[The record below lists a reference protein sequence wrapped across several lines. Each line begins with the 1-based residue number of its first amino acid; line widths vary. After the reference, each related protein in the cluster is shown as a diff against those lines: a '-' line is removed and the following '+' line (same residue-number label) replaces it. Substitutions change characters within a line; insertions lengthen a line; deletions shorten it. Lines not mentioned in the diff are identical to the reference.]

1 MNEALDQDAGAPAS
15 TAEQPTSGA
24 LERIARQ
31 QRLVIVSMLVATLFL
46 GVLIGAVVT
55 RGAFADPDN
64 RIVISSTGPVADNL
78 SASFANAAS
87 IVEPA
92 VVHIDVQEG
101 EGRNAGREAKGSG
114 VLVTASGYILTNFHV
129 VEGAKKMRVR
139 LYDHREFDAELIGS
153 DRDTDLAVIRILT
166 DKPLPFA
173 RFGDSNRLRVGDWVL
188 AIGSP
193 FGLEQTVTAG
203 IISAKGRETEGG
215 SSAFQQFLQT
225 DAAIN
230 PGNSGGPLVN
240 LSGEVVGINTQ
251 IATRT
256 GAFSGIGFAL
266 PSSTASEIY
275 NELVAKGRVNRGF
288 LGVEVADLSADVAK
302 INGLDGTDG
311 VVIGVL
317 RGDSPAAAA
326 GLASGDIITEI
337 NGERVRNRRDLIRR
351 IGSFPA
357 GSLVK
362 LTYVREGNP
371 GTATAKLGDREEMI
385 AAAGGRSEDFDGE
398 DPDGEQDE
406 GLELPPGHPDIDP
419 PVRPSLGITLRTL
432 TPDLARDRSLDGLTG
447 AYVMS
452 VDPGSLAA
460 ERGLQAGDV
469 VISVNQRRIQGQPE
483 FSDRL
488 SALRSGDELI
498 LQVARRVG
506 AKIERRFISLQMP

>member
-1 MNEALDQDAGAPAS
+1 MNEALEQVAGPPAADAVQS
-15 TAEQPTSGA
+15 TNGA
-24 LERIARQ
+24 LARIARQ
-31 QRLVIVSMLVATLFL
+31 QRIVIGSMMVATLFL
-46 GVLIGAVVT
+46 GILIGAVIT

-101 EGRNAGREAKGSG
+101 EGRLAGREAKGSG
-114 VLVTASGYILTNFHV
+114 VLVTSTGYILTNMHV
-129 VEGAKKMRVR
+129 VEGSKKMRVR

-153 DRDTDLAVIRILT
+153 DRDTDLAVIRIST
-166 DKPLPFA
+166 ENPLPFA

-275 NELVAKGRVNRGF
+275 NELVSKGRVNRGF
-288 LGVEVADLSADVAK
+288 LGVEVADLTPRS
-302 INGLDGTDG
+302 
-311 VVIGVL
+311 
-317 RGDSPAAAA
+317 R
-326 GLASGDIITEI
+326 SGMAWT
-337 NGERVRNRRDLIRR
+337 
-351 IGSFPA
+351 A
-357 GSLVK
+357 
-362 LTYVREGNP
+362 
-371 GTATAKLGDREEMI
+371 ATAWSST
-385 AAAGGRSEDFDGE
+385 ACSA
-398 DPDGEQDE
+398 
-406 GLELPPGHPDIDP
+406 
-419 PVRPSLGITLRTL
+419 RT
-432 TPDLARDRSLDGLTG
+432 
-447 AYVMS
+447 
-452 VDPGSLAA
+452 
-460 ERGLQAGDV
+460 
-469 VISVNQRRIQGQPE
+469 
-483 FSDRL
+483 
-488 SALRSGDELI
+488 
-498 LQVARRVG
+498 ARRRPRDWRAATSLPRSTGNACEIG
-506 AKIERRFISLQMP
+506 ATLSGASVRTRRARS

>member
-1 MNEALDQDAGAPAS
+1 MNDTRDEVAGLPAS
-15 TAEQPTSGA
+15 TAGLSAQA
-24 LERIARQ
+24 LERISKQ
-31 QRLVIVSMLVATLFL
+31 QRMVIGSMMVATLFL

-92 VVHIDVQEG
+92 VVHIDVQEDK
-101 EGRNAGREAKGSG
+101 GRLAGREAKGSG
-114 VLVTASGYILTNFHV
+114 VIVTASGYILTNMHV
-129 VEGAKKMRVR
+129 VEGSTKMSVR
-139 LYDHREFDAELIGS
+139 LFDHREFDAELIGT
-153 DRDTDLAVIRILT
+153 DRDTDLAVLRIT
-166 DKPLPFA
+166 SDKPLPFA

-203 IISAKGRETEGG
+203 IISAKGRETDGG

-240 LSGEVVGINTQ
+240 LAGEVVGINTQ

-275 NELVAKGRVNRGF
+275 NELVSKGRVNRGF
-288 LGVEVADLSADVAK
+288 LGVEVADLTPEVARS
-302 INGLDGTDG
+302 NGLDGSDG
-311 VVIGVL
+311 VVISGVL
-317 RGDSPAAAA
+317 RDDSPAAAA
-326 GLASGDIITEI
+326 GLASGDIVTEI

-357 GSLVK
+357 GSVVR
-362 LTYVREGNP
+362 LTYVREGTP

-385 AAAGGRSEDFDGE
+385 AASGGRAEQFDGE
-398 DPDGEQDE
+398 DGGEGDP
-406 GLELPPGHPDIDP
+406 ELPPDEPQADP

-452 VDPGSLAA
+452 VDPGSVAA
-460 ERGLQAGDV
+460 ERGLLAGDV
-469 VISVNQRRIQGQPE
+469 VISVNQRRILGQPE
-483 FSDRL
+483 FSDQLSRL
-488 SALRSGDELI
+488 HPGDELI

-506 AKIERRFISLQMP
+506 AKIERRFISLRMP